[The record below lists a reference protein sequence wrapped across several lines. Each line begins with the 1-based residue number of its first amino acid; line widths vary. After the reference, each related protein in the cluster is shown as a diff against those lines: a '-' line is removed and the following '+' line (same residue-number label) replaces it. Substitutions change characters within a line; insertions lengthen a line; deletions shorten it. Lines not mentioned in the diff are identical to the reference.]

1 MATRSER
8 QHKTDQNGVHFHGT
22 HLEHKLPRHTQ
33 LRKSSH
39 GLLPLPPLF
48 PLATSQI
55 PPLYIIRWPPQ
66 KTDNFACFSAW
77 TAPSVC
83 QWVCAGVCVC
93 FSVSD
98 GHVCLLPQCVC
109 FFSFCALNFLCFVAT
124 VAISCYCIFK
134 QPAFLFS
141 FYFSFPISFFDR
153 AHKS

>member
-22 HLEHKLPRHTQ
+22 HLEHKLPRHTH

-39 GLLPLPPLF
+39 GALPSLPSF
-48 PLATSQI
+48 PPGTSQI
-55 PPLYIIRWPPQ
+55 PPLYIIRSPPQ

-77 TAPSVC
+77 TAPSVWQC
-83 QWVCAGVCVC
+83 VCVRVCVCLC

-109 FFSFCALNFLCFVAT
+109 FFFFFCALNFLCFVAT

-141 FYFSFPISFFDR
+141 FLFLLSYFIF
-153 AHKS
+153 